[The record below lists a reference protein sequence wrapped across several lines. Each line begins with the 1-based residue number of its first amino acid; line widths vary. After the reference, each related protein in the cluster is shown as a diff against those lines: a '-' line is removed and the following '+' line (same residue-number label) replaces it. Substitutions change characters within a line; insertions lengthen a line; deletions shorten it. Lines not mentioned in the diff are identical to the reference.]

1 MGSTQKNVMKK
12 PKQNMTKISAR
23 DNKQS
28 PKYEE
33 KVKEEVTETVVEP
46 KHKDYSKTK
55 TYSLIPPRDPRIQSA
70 IAPFS
75 DDMLE
80 EHGIKDR
87 KELSEAMF
95 DTMKKY
101 GGIGLSANQVGLP
114 FKCQI
119 NDHIEKGLKMA
130 CFNPFI
136 VTKSE
141 EEVVMKEGC
150 LTFPFVFLNI
160 TRPRKVVV
168 KYEDENG
175 DLKEGSLDGMISRV
189 FQHEHDH
196 MLGKTFVDGVSKM
209 KLDMAYK
216 KAGKQMKAYEKHK
229 KAMEKVDN
237 RMIP

>member
-1 MGSTQKNVMKK
+1 MDELK
-12 PKQNMTKISAR
+12 
-23 DNKQS
+23 
-28 PKYEE
+28 
-33 KVKEEVTETVVEP
+33 
-46 KHKDYSKTK
+46 
-55 TYSLIPPRDPRIQSA
+55 LIPPTDPRVQSA

-75 DDMLE
+75 NDMLKE
-80 EHGIKDR
+80 EGFKDR

-114 FKCQI
+114 F
-119 NDHIEKGLKMA
+119 NMFVLGDHPEVEKNLKMT
-130 CFNPFI
+130 CFNPI
-136 VTKSE
+136 IISSSVE
-141 EEVVMKEGC
+141 EEVMKEGC

-189 FQHEHDH
+189 FQHEYDH

-216 KAGKQMKAYEKHK
+216 KAQKQMNRYRKIK
-229 KAMEKVDN
+229 K
-237 RMIP
+237 

>member
-1 MGSTQKNVMKK
+1 MKELK
-12 PKQNMTKISAR
+12 
-23 DNKQS
+23 
-28 PKYEE
+28 
-33 KVKEEVTETVVEP
+33 
-46 KHKDYSKTK
+46 
-55 TYSLIPPRDPRIQSA
+55 LIPPTDPRVQSA
-70 IAPFS
+70 IAPFNN
-75 DDMLE
+75 DMLKDE
-80 EHGIKDR
+80 GFKDR

-114 FKCQI
+114 F
-119 NDHIEKGLKMA
+119 NMFVLGDHPEVEKNLKMT
-130 CFNPFI
+130 CFNPMI
-136 VTKSE
+136 ISSSVE
-141 EEVVMKEGC
+141 EETMKEGC

-216 KAGKQMKAYEKHK
+216 KAQKQMNRYK
-229 KAMEKVDN
+229 KN
-237 RMIP
+237 

>member
-1 MGSTQKNVMKK
+1 MKELK
-12 PKQNMTKISAR
+12 
-23 DNKQS
+23 
-28 PKYEE
+28 
-33 KVKEEVTETVVEP
+33 
-46 KHKDYSKTK
+46 
-55 TYSLIPPRDPRIQSA
+55 LIPPTDPRVQCA

-75 DDMLE
+75 DDML
-80 EHGIKDR
+80 KDEGFKNR

-114 FKCQI
+114 F
-119 NDHIEKGLKMA
+119 NMFVLGDHPDVEKNLKMT
-130 CFNPFI
+130 CFNPMI
-136 VTKSE
+136 ISSSVE
-141 EEVVMKEGC
+141 EETMKEGC
-150 LTFPFVFLNI
+150 LTFPFVFLSI

-196 MLGKTFVDGVSKM
+196 MLGKTFVDGVSKL

-216 KAGKQMKAYEKHK
+216 KAEKMMSKYK
-229 KAMEKVDN
+229 KKK
-237 RMIP
+237 

>member
-1 MGSTQKNVMKK
+1 MKELK
-12 PKQNMTKISAR
+12 
-23 DNKQS
+23 
-28 PKYEE
+28 
-33 KVKEEVTETVVEP
+33 
-46 KHKDYSKTK
+46 
-55 TYSLIPPRDPRIQSA
+55 LIPPTDPRVQSA
-70 IAPFS
+70 IAPFNN
-75 DDMLE
+75 DMLKDE
-80 EHGIKDR
+80 GFKDR

-114 FKCQI
+114 F
-119 NDHIEKGLKMA
+119 NMFVLGDHPEVEKNLKMT
-130 CFNPFI
+130 CFNPMI
-136 VTKSE
+136 ISSSVE
-141 EEVVMKEGC
+141 EEVMKEGC

-189 FQHEHDH
+189 FQHEYDH

-216 KAGKQMKAYEKHK
+216 KAQKQMNRYRKIK
-229 KAMEKVDN
+229 K
-237 RMIP
+237 

>member
-1 MGSTQKNVMKK
+1 MKELK
-12 PKQNMTKISAR
+12 
-23 DNKQS
+23 
-28 PKYEE
+28 
-33 KVKEEVTETVVEP
+33 
-46 KHKDYSKTK
+46 
-55 TYSLIPPRDPRIQSA
+55 LIPPTDPRVQSA

-75 DDMLE
+75 NDMLKE
-80 EHGIKDR
+80 EGFKDR

-114 FKCQI
+114 F
-119 NDHIEKGLKMA
+119 NMFVLGDHPEVEKNLKMT
-130 CFNPFI
+130 CFNPMI
-136 VTKSE
+136 ISSSVE
-141 EEVVMKEGC
+141 EETMKEGC

-216 KAGKQMKAYEKHK
+216 KAQKQMNRYRKMAK
-229 KAMEKVDN
+229 KCD
-237 RMIP
+237 